1 MEVIALTTNKIV
13 VNKTI
18 IACPKVSYSFHK
30 TAICQRLHLF
40 IYFRMT
46 LLKKNLFMLFIH
58 LALLL
63 FLTFSSI
70 YTLYVLLPVTVT
82 VYHVIRLFIKY
93 QGWGVRKMINIGV
106 M

>member
-1 MEVIALTTNKIV
+1 
-13 VNKTI
+13 
-18 IACPKVSYSFHK
+18 
-30 TAICQRLHLF
+30 
-40 IYFRMT
+40 
-46 LLKKNLFMLFIH
+46 MLFIH

-70 YTLYVLLPVTVT
+70 YTLYVLPPVTVT